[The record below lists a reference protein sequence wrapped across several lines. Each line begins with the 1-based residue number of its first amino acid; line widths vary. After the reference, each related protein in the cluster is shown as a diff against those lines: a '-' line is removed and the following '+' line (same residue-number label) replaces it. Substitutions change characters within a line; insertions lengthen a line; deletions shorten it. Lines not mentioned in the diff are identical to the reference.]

1 MMGPRILPTLIKP
14 TTFLEKQKAKIPK
27 FGKNKSMIDSSTAQ
41 SLTEM
46 MANNVENKYGSDMFP
61 GLNVCLPGNQ
71 GRAEVG
77 ATSVQTPGSQD
88 FWMIQSIH
96 MHSSSSW
103 RTADTVHRW
112 PEA

>member
-1 MMGPRILPTLIKP
+1 
-14 TTFLEKQKAKIPK
+14 
-27 FGKNKSMIDSSTAQ
+27 MIDSSTAQ

-61 GLNVCLPGNQ
+61 GLNVCANQ
-71 GRAEVG
+71 GRRKLE
-77 ATSVQTPGSQD
+77 ATSVQMPGSQD

-96 MHSSSSW
+96 MQSSSSW